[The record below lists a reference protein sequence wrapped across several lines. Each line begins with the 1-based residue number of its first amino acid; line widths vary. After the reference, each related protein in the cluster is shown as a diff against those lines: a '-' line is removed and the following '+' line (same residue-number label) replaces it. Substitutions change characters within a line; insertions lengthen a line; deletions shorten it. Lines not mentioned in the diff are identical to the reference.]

1 MSTVIPSLDILDGQV
16 VRLTRG
22 DYATAQ
28 TYGSPEEVL
37 ARLAVPRGSRLH
49 VVDLAGS
56 RDGRPAALDVVRRLA
71 SRDFRIQAGGGVRS
85 VADVELWLQAG
96 AEKVVTGTVA
106 ADDPG
111 LLAELV
117 RRFGAETILPAIDV
131 DRGVVRVAGWQR
143 NGSASLEDVLGLVE
157 RLGIP
162 EILVTDITRD
172 GLLGGPSFALY
183 RHLAAI
189 SPLRVIAS
197 GGVTTAADV
206 VSLARLPN
214 VSGCVIGKALLDGRL
229 ALAEAMERASAPDA
243 IPPRVVPCLDVRDG
257 RVVKGVSFAGL
268 RDAGDPV
275 ECAMR
280 YEEEGADEIVILD
293 VSASDRGVATAV
305 ETVRR
310 VADSIFIPLTV
321 GGGVRT
327 AQDFRDMLRAGADR
341 VAMNTAAVKR
351 PELIR
356 EVATEFGVQAVVL
369 SCDVKDREVMVR
381 SGKESTGLDAVQ
393 WCLLAEELGAG
404 EILLTSVNRDGTEKG
419 FDIDLLR
426 AVRAAVRIN
435 IIASGGAGTLEHF
448 STAIESGGA
457 NAVLAA
463 SLFHDRKLTVAEV
476 KQHLAAIGIP
486 VRIPSVSSAP
496 LW

>member
-1 MSTVIPSLDILDGQV
+1 MTAVIPSLDILDSQV

-22 DYATAQ
+22 DYATASP
-28 TYGSPEEVL
+28 YGRPEEVL
-37 ARLAVPRGSRLH
+37 DRLDVPRGSRLH

-56 RDGRPAALDVVRRLA
+56 RDGRPTALDVVRRLA
-71 SRDFRIQAGGGVRS
+71 SRDIHIQAGGGVRT
-85 VADVELWLQAG
+85 ADDVQQWLDAG
-96 AEKVVTGTVA
+96 AEKAVVGTVA
-106 ADDPG
+106 ADDPE
-111 LLAELV
+111 LLETLV
-117 RRFGAETILPAIDV
+117 RRFGAAAIVPAIDV
-131 DRGVVRVAGWQR
+131 DNGVVRVAGWKR
-143 NGSASLEDVLGLVE
+143 DASASLEEVLGRVE
-157 RLGIP
+157 RLGIA
-162 EILVTDITRD
+162 EILVTDIRHD
-172 GLLGGPSFALY
+172 GLLAGPSFALY
-183 RHLAAI
+183 RRLAKI

-197 GGVTTAADV
+197 GGVTTSADV

-229 ALAEAMERASAPDA
+229 ALAEAVARAAEPDA
-243 IPPRVVPCLDVRDG
+243 IPPRVIPCLDISDG
-257 RVVKGVSFAGL
+257 RVVKGVSFTGI

-275 ECAMR
+275 ECAVR

-293 VSASDRGVATAV
+293 ISASDRGVATAL

-310 VADSIFIPLTV
+310 AADSIFIPLTV

-327 AQDFRDMLRAGADR
+327 VDDFRAMLRAGADR
-341 VAMNTAAVKR
+341 VAINTAAVKR

-356 EVATEFGVQAVVL
+356 EVASEFGVQAVVL

-381 SGKESTGLDAVQ
+381 SGKEPAGLDAAQ
-393 WCLLAEELGAG
+393 WCRVAEDLGAG
-404 EILLTSVNRDGTEKG
+404 EILLTSVNRDGTALG

-448 STAIESGGA
+448 SEAIESGGA

-463 SLFHDRKLTVAEV
+463 SLFHDRKLTVGEV
-476 KQHLAAIGIP
+476 KRHLAAEGIP
-486 VRIPSVSSAP
+486 VR
-496 LW
+496 